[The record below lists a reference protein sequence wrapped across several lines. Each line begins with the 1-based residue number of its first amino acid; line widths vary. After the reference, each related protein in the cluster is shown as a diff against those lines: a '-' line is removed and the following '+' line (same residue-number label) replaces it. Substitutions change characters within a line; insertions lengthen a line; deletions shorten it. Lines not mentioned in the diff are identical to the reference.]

1 MQAPATSNPNANV
14 VRWDFSKVIAS
25 GIDPSLFRTIS
36 TGSGMAV
43 SQSGGNLVV
52 TSGTTAN
59 DDTILRS
66 VAGYSGDLTLRAAVA
81 LSQRIANNNFIIS
94 LTDVLGDALA
104 LTVNSATSITVNLPN
119 HGLTSQS
126 VGQSLSIGAISGVSG
141 AIPGRYAIASIVDA
155 NNINITVAGWPASGS
170 GTCSLFGL
178 NWHRI
183 VYNGTTATSAN
194 IDSGCNGWFSGDTAI
209 AINTTASPGHIAVMN
224 VEDGVVS
231 WGDMLTVGYT
241 MQLQVITRG
250 ARFVYVPP
258 ITKPLFLQ
266 IEILN
271 GSTAPASTTTL
282 TVSML
287 AVEQY
292 KATAVQVTSTRPQA
306 GTGCL
311 PVNIV
316 RDDSSLTVGTI
327 NAGTNLIGDVGSQ
340 VRATAGGIATTS
352 RLVSAAASTNSTLV
366 KGSAGRVYGIT
377 LYNAAAAV
385 RYLKLYNKATAPTV
399 GTDTPIMTIAVGPTQ
414 QFNLS
419 LTDVGIYFSLGIGFG
434 LTGGSAD
441 SDTTALTAADVV
453 GLNILYA

>member
-14 VRWDFSKVIAS
+14 VRWDFSQVIAS
-25 GIDPSLFRTIS
+25 GVDPSLFRTIS

-66 VAGYSGDLTLRAAVA
+66 VAAYSGDLTLRAAVA

-119 HGLTSQS
+119 HGLTAQN
-126 VGQSLSIGAISGVSG
+126 VGQGLSIGAISGVSG

-155 NNINITVAGWPASGS
+155 NNINITVSGWPASGS

-194 IDSGCNGWFSGDTAI
+194 IDCGCNGWFSGDTAI
-209 AINTTASPGHIAVMN
+209 TIRTTASPGHIAVMN

-231 WGDMLTVGYT
+231 WGDMFTVGYAT
-241 MQLQVITRG
+241 QLQVITRG
-250 ARFVYVPP
+250 TRFVYVPP

-282 TVSML
+282 TIQML

-292 KATAVQVTSTRPQA
+292 KATAVQVTSTRTQT

-311 PVNIV
+311 PVNV
-316 RDDSSLTVGTI
+316 VQDDGILTVGTI

-340 VRATAGGIATTS
+340 VRATAGGVATFA
-352 RLVSAAASTNSTLV
+352 RLVSAAATTNATSV
-366 KGSAGRVYGIT
+366 KASAGRVYAIT
-377 LYNAAAAV
+377 AYNAAAAV
-385 RYLKLYNKATAPTV
+385 RYLKLYNEASAPTV
-399 GTDTPIMTIAVGPTQ
+399 GTDTPVLTFAIGPAQ
-414 QFNLS
+414 QFNL
-419 LTDVGIYFSLGIGFG
+419 TVMDVGIYFSTGIAYA
-434 LTGGSAD
+434 LTTGSAD
-441 SDTTALTAADVV
+441 SDTGALTAADVV
-453 GLNILYA
+453 GLNIMYA